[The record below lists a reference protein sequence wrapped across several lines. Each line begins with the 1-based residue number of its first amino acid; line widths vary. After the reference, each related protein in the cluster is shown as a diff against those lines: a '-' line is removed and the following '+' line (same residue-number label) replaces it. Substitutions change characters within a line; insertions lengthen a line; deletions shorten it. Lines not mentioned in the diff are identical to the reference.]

1 MNRSWL
7 SQGDANAVPERC
19 DLDQSP
25 LIAFY
30 ELTRACD
37 LVCKHCRASAQSLP
51 NSFELSPEKSKR
63 LIHQLTEFPRPPA
76 LVLTGGDPL
85 KRADIYDLIAY
96 AVRRRLEVAITPSAT
111 PLVTREA
118 LARLRDAGIARMA
131 ISLDGA
137 DAATHDAIRGV
148 AGSYHR
154 TREIMAEAR
163 SLAIPLQVN
172 TVLTPNN
179 VDQIE
184 PLADQLTE
192 HGIVLWSLF
201 FLVPVGRAAHAP
213 RLNAEQC
220 EAVFERLWQQSQRRT
235 YRIKTTEAP
244 HYRRF
249 VLQALRKLEGE
260 SASDRL
266 LTRRFSRLSALGIN
280 DGKGIM
286 FVSHL
291 GLIYPSG
298 FLPVYCG
305 IFPRDHLVRVYQDS
319 PLFRALRNA
328 DLLQGKCRLCEY
340 RHICGGSRARAFAV
354 TGNPYAEEPDCAY
367 TPAAL
372 QKQQRRARPSA
383 AQSHAGGAHV
393 E

>member
-1 MNRSWL
+1 MPS
-7 SQGDANAVPERC
+7 
-19 DLDQSP
+19 
-25 LIAFY
+25 
-30 ELTRACD
+30 
-37 LVCKHCRASAQSLP
+37 
-51 NSFELSPEKSKR
+51 SFELSTEKSR
-63 LIHQLTEFPRPPA
+63 QLIHQLTEFPQPPV

-85 KRADIYDLIAY
+85 KRADIYELVAY
-96 AVRRRLEVAITPSAT
+96 AVKRQLEVAITPSAT
-111 PLVTREA
+111 PLVTRDA

-137 DAATHDAIRGV
+137 DAATHDRIRGV
-148 AGSYHR
+148 SGSYER
-154 TREIMAEAR
+154 TWEIMDDAR

-172 TVLTPNN
+172 TVLTPDN

-184 PLADQLTE
+184 RLAEQLDDQ
-192 HGIVLWSLF
+192 GIVLWSLF
-201 FLVPVGRAAHAP
+201 FLVPVGRAAHAR
-213 RLNAEQC
+213 RLNAEEC
-220 EAVFERLWQQSQRRT
+220 EAVFERLWQQSQRRA
-235 YRIKTTEAP
+235 YRIKTTESP

-249 VLQALRKLEGE
+249 VLQKLRKADG
-260 SASDRL
+260 ARAADHM

-305 IFPRDHLVRVYQDS
+305 LFPRDHLVRVYQQS

-340 RHICGGSRARAFAV
+340 RNICGGSRARAFAV
-354 TGNPYAEEPDCAY
+354 TGNPYAQEPDCDY
-367 TPAAL
+367 TPSSMKKAWRMNTAQIAAD
-372 QKQQRRARPSA
+372 QQP
-383 AQSHAGGAHV
+383 GGAD
-393 E
+393 EA

>member
-7 SQGDANAVPERC
+7 SDGDGNIVPQRS
-19 DLDQSP
+19 DLDHSP

-37 LVCKHCRASAQSLP
+37 LVCKHCRASAQSLANP
-51 NSFELSPEKSKR
+51 FELSPERSR
-63 LIHQLTEFPRPPA
+63 QLVDQLTEFPCPPE

-85 KRADIYDLIAY
+85 KREDVFDLVEY

-111 PLVTREA
+111 PLVTPEA
-118 LARLRDAGIARMA
+118 LAKLRDAGIARMA

-148 AGSYHR
+148 AGSHAR
-154 TREIMAEAR
+154 TWEILAAAK
-163 SLAIPLQVN
+163 SLSIPQQVN
-172 TVLTPNN
+172 TVLTPAN

-184 PLADQLTE
+184 PLADQLAE
-192 HGIVLWSLF
+192 HSIVLWSVF
-201 FLVPVGRAAHAP
+201 FLVPVGRATQSP
-213 RLNAEQC
+213 RLKADQC
-220 EAVFERLWQQSQRRT
+220 EAVFERLWQQSQRRA

-249 VLQALRKLEGE
+249 LLQRNRRTEREHTADHSISRK
-260 SASDRL
+260 
-266 LTRRFSRLSALGIN
+266 FSRLSSLGIN

-298 FLPVYCG
+298 FLPIHCG
-305 IFPRDHLVRVYQDS
+305 AFPRDHVVQVYQES
-319 PLFRALRNA
+319 PLFRALRDA
-328 DLLQGKCRLCEY
+328 SRLEGKCGVCEY

-354 TGNPYAEEPDCAY
+354 TENPLAEEPDCSYLPASLKES
-367 TPAAL
+367 PAAATTT
-372 QKQQRRARPSA
+372 RRAVQSA
-383 AQSHAGGAHV
+383 NH
-393 E
+393 